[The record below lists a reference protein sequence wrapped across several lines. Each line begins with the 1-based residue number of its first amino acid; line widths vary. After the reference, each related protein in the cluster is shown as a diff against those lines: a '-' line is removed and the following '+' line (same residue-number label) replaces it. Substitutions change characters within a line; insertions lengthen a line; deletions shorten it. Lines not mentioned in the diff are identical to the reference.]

1 MIIFIALFKH
11 CILSI
16 FNIYSWIKKTYCNLK
31 NKRKT
36 STNIMNMLG
45 NSNNSLNTLQSILW
59 NIKWVEKIPYE
70 TLGYIW
76 ELFLKVH
83 TIDILKAR
91 NYGSNFFLDIG
102 ETIPGNSHLGQ
113 IPTLANPSK
122 VNNLRN
128 RGSSYYS
135 FFFVKIFTTTHCP
148 SGNATTRYELHMLLP
163 LSLSS
168 SPSQLPKND
177 WPSRLGSDA
186 LKAEVSRE
194 D

>member
-1 MIIFIALFKH
+1 
-11 CILSI
+11 
-16 FNIYSWIKKTYCNLK
+16 
-31 NKRKT
+31 
-36 STNIMNMLG
+36 MLG

-83 TIDILKAR
+83 TIEILKAR
-91 NYGSNFFLDIG
+91 NYESNFSLDIG

-113 IPTLANPSK
+113 IPTLAYPSK

-135 FFFVKIFTTTHCP
+135 FF
-148 SGNATTRYELHMLLP
+148 
-163 LSLSS
+163 LS
-168 SPSQLPKND
+168 KY
-177 WPSRLGSDA
+177 SRLHTVLVGMQLLDMSCTCLCLCHYLPHLLNCQRMTGPADWA
-186 LKAEVSRE
+186 LMLWKLTSLGKISFTRSHI
-194 D
+194 